1 MSKARK
7 FLVAA
12 AALTLLLVCG
22 TAFFLHGQEEYVP
35 QAQATKVDTERSQV
49 YLTGEGYELDK
60 QQEKIHEKQEKQR
73 EQKQVEKRQDP
84 KRIRPANTQSDQKI
98 RNDKVPKKDP
108 GNKKPSDTKPH
119 KEKDPTNPKKPEK
132 DPTDPTKAPES
143 EEDRAKKP
151 DIKISVV
158 NGDEING
165 SRLDFS
171 VTVTDYKG
179 RNVPVYSESD
189 GSFTVTCN
197 GAKLSGGGVDGKKT
211 WFGTELLDGNNTITV
226 SAVDRDGNA
235 KEKTVRFKGNT
246 SAAAESVGNIY
257 VCIDASILN
266 LGVLFDTQ
274 VEITKGDT
282 AKDVLQTAFEQAG
295 ISGSFKGGYL
305 SEISR
310 SGIAAGAWISDDVR
324 EIMEGMR
331 KTEKDPAD
339 QDPDRLKEHD
349 FYDSSGWI
357 YSVNGEFPTKG
368 LGSYKME
375 DGDEL
380 YLIFS
385 LADGVY

>member
-1 MSKARK
+1 MSKARR

-84 KRIRPANTQSDQKI
+84 KRIRPANTQSEQKI
-98 RNDKVPKKDP
+98 RNDKAPK
-108 GNKKPSDTKPH
+108 
-119 KEKDPTNPKKPEK
+119 KDPTNPKKPEK

-165 SRLDFS
+165 RRLDFS

-211 WFGTELLDGNNTITV
+211 WFRTDLLDGNNTITV

-246 SAAAESVGNIY
+246 SAAAEKIGLVY
-257 VCIDASILN
+257 VYIDASILN
-266 LGVLFDTQ
+266 LGVLFETQ
-274 VEITKGDT
+274 VEITNGDT
-282 AKDVLQTAFEQAG
+282 AKDVLQAAFEQAG

-368 LGSYKME
+368 LGSYKMAN
-375 DGDEL
+375 GDEL